1 MEINKNNFGLVIM
14 KKNNKIS
21 FEEFARRKKI
31 PLGSLT
37 YDKALKLAHEVG
49 AEIPKKE
56 FWPTK
61 EIINHLSQQSIKTT
75 EASEKHEDVIVETEH
90 IFELIN
96 VSNEEPK
103 VENIDIEEELTLTE
117 DKQVI
122 ILPEPIINE
131 KREVKPYNNDYKK
144 NRRR

>member
-1 MEINKNNFGLVIM
+1 M

-37 YDKALKLAHEVG
+37 YDKALRLAQEVG

-61 EIINHLSQQSIKTT
+61 EIINHLSQQSAKTT
-75 EASEKHEDVIVETEH
+75 EVSEKSEEVIIETEH

-96 VSNEEPK
+96 VVNDDSN
-103 VENIDIEEELTLTE
+103 VEDNIIQEELTLTE
-117 DKQVI
+117 EKQI
-122 ILPEPIINE
+122 IVLPEPVINE

-144 NRRR
+144 NKRR